1 VIQNALMVDHLTW
14 PRAALMLICLVGT
27 ISLNAGG
34 HMIRYWIQITL
45 LVLLVVPQTA
55 CLKRP
60 TTQKEKP
67 KQESPY
73 KPADEFMNLG

>member
-1 VIQNALMVDHLTW
+1 
-14 PRAALMLICLVGT
+14 
-27 ISLNAGG
+27 
-34 HMIRYWIQITL
+34 MIRYWIQITL